1 MAVGESSR
9 RKATRAICATAA
21 AVGGVLVFRWVV
33 QAAALHSG
41 RSEREVAASEAAY
54 VEPLPARSLAEMIPA
69 DLETNIAGLA
79 LRKSIARMGMAYS
92 LAVEVAAGRAEA
104 AGWVRLDDE
113 DALTI
118 GNLSGSTRTYRTPS
132 GSVVQRKITP
142 LVGDDALCTDL
153 EIPVEL
159 IPGATETTT
168 PDELARRSGAHVL
181 SKMPSPIG
189 GVIVGSPLFTEVVK
203 RGRGSAFIVHSVAD
217 MPPSAIDRQISAKA
231 HASGWTKAAGRE
243 RVWLLDNLTFT
254 FATSLRPEGAQCDV
268 DYRFS
273 DDESGLY
280 TKGKQD
286 EN

>member
-1 MAVGESSR
+1 MAVGER
-9 RKATRAICATAA
+9 ARKAIRAICATAA
-21 AVGGVLVFRWVV
+21 AVGAVLVFRWAV
-33 QAAALHSG
+33 QAAALHSA
-41 RSEREVAASEAAY
+41 RSGREVAVSESTY
-54 VEPLPARSLAEMIPA
+54 VEPLPARSLAEMIPD

-79 LRKSIARMGMAYS
+79 LRKRSVRMGMAYS
-92 LAVEVAAGRAEA
+92 IAVEVAAERAEA

-113 DALTI
+113 NALTI

-168 PDELARRSGAHVL
+168 PDELARRSGAHVI
-181 SKMPSPIG
+181 SRMPSSIG

-203 RGRGSAFIVHSVAD
+203 RGRGAAFIVHSVAD
-217 MPPSAIDRQISAKA
+217 MPPSAVDHQISTKA
-231 HASGWTKAAGRE
+231 RASGWTKAAGNE
-243 RVWLLDNLTFT
+243 RIWLLDNLTFT
-254 FATSLRPEGAQCDV
+254 YTSSLRPDGAQCDV

-280 TKGKQD
+280 MKGKQD